1 MCKRVQAKKGE
12 VLTTPEMLEECKMK
26 PRHRKKKQ
34 KQKNPKNYQRNVIKI
49 QVNKMNVKD
58 NEEQEGME
66 VSEKAGG

>member
-1 MCKRVQAKKGE
+1 MEAILLRNFLITPRRQIGKMCKRVQAKKGE

-49 QVNKMNVKD
+49 
-58 NEEQEGME
+58 
-66 VSEKAGG
+66 